1 MQVEGGTTRKRLDV
15 RETAQGLFV
24 VMLLAGG
31 CGTSSQPVVPY
42 DLRFIDAM
50 VVHHQA
56 AIDMSL
62 PAESSALRAELKDF
76 ARKVVADQS
85 REVELMKGWREQWY
99 PGKPE
104 TPTIMGMPGM
114 ESSMRGMDPR
124 HMQGLKG
131 DAYDRMY
138 VNMMIPHHQGAIVM
152 AEDAL
157 TKSQRP
163 EIRKLAQS
171 IIDAQS
177 AEIDMMNGWK
187 ATWAQAESMPGM

>member
-1 MQVEGGTTRKRLDV
+1 MWLQKRLGR
-15 RETAQGLFV
+15 REIAGVLLAA
-24 VMLLAGG
+24 MLMAGG
-31 CGTSSQPVVPY
+31 CGTKGQPAVPY

-62 PAESSALRAELKDF
+62 PAESSALRPELKDF

-85 REVELMKGWREQWY
+85 REVELMKGWRDQWF
-99 PGKPE
+99 PGRPK

-124 HMQGLKG
+124 HMQGIKD

-138 VNMMIPHHQGAIVM
+138 VDMMIPHHQGAIVM

-163 EIRKLAQS
+163 EIRTLAQS

-177 AEIDMMNGWK
+177 AEIDMMNRWK
-187 ATWAQAESMPGM
+187 ASWTPAESMPHM

>member
-1 MQVEGGTTRKRLDV
+1 MSKRLDA
-15 RETAQGLFV
+15 REIARGLFA

-31 CGTSSQPVVPY
+31 CGTKGQPAVPY

-62 PAESSALRAELKDF
+62 PAETSALRPELRDF

-85 REVELMKGWREQWY
+85 REVALMKGWREQWF
-99 PGKPE
+99 PAKPV

-124 HMQGLKG
+124 HMQELKG

-138 VNMMIPHHQGAIVM
+138 VDMMIPHHQGAIVM

-163 EIRKLAQS
+163 EIRKLAQD

-177 AEIDMMNGWK
+177 AEIDMMKRWK
-187 ATWAQAESMPGM
+187 SSWAPAESMPHM